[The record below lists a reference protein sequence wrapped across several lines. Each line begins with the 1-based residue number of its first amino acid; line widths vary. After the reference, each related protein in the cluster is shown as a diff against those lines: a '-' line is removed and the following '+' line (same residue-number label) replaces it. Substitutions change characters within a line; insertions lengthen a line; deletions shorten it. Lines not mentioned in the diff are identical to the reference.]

1 MTGIVLKYVF
11 NQTLSVHVNIIT
23 YSVIMLLCLI
33 LFIIRMIKEKVVDWS
48 QIILIVLLC
57 GLLLIDIRY
66 AGGWSAVFP
75 AGVF

>member
-1 MTGIVLKYVF
+1 
-11 NQTLSVHVNIIT
+11 
-23 YSVIMLLCLI
+23 MLLCLI